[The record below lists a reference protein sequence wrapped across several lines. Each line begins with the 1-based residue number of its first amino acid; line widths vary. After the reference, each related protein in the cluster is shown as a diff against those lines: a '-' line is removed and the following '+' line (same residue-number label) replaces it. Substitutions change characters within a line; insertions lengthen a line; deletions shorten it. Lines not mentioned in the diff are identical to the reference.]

1 MIKQMDEAKIGEILT
16 PVSAEETR
24 RREERVRARFWRTV
38 KRAARTIPF
47 MDEVVAAY
55 YCALDSDTP
64 ARARGILVASLA
76 YFVLPTDFIPD
87 FLISFGF
94 TDDLAVLTAAI
105 TAIRPHIRDHHR
117 EAAKKALG
125 EGDR

>member
-1 MIKQMDEAKIGEILT
+1 MTERLDDVMIGEVLA

-24 RREERVRARFWRTV
+24 RREERVRSKFWRTA
-38 KRAARTIPF
+38 KRAARQIPF

-55 YCALDSDTP
+55 YCALDAETP
-64 ARARGILVASLA
+64 TRARGILLASLA

-87 FLISFGF
+87 FLVAFGF

-105 TAIRPHIRDHHR
+105 TAIRPHIKDHHR
-117 EAAKKALG
+117 QAAKRAL
-125 EGDR
+125 DDNNR

>member
-1 MIKQMDEAKIGEILT
+1 MDDVQIAKALV

-24 RREERVRARFWRTV
+24 RREERVRARFWRTA
-38 KRAARTIPF
+38 KRAASAIPF

-55 YCALDSDTP
+55 YCAMDQGTP
-64 ARARGILVASLA
+64 PRARGILIGALA

-87 FLISFGF
+87 FLVAFGF

-105 TAIRPHIRDHHR
+105 TAIRPHIKEHHR
-117 EAAKKALG
+117 EAARKALA
-125 EGDR
+125 D

>member
-1 MIKQMDEAKIGEILT
+1 MVEQMDEAIIGKILV
-16 PVSAEETR
+16 PVGAEETR
-24 RREERVRARFWRTV
+24 RREERVREKFWRTT
-38 KRAARTIPF
+38 KRAARAIPF

-55 YCALDSDTP
+55 YCAFDPETP
-64 ARARGILVASLA
+64 TRARGILLGALA

-105 TAIRPHIRDHHR
+105 TAIRTHIKDEHR
-117 EAAKKALG
+117 EAARKAL
-125 EGDR
+125 ED

>member
-1 MIKQMDEAKIGEILT
+1 MTKQLDDVTIGAVLA

-24 RREERVRARFWRTV
+24 RREERVRSKFWRTV
-38 KRAARTIPF
+38 KRAVRQIPF

-55 YCALDSDTP
+55 YCALDTETP
-64 ARARGILVASLA
+64 TRARGILLASLA

-87 FLISFGF
+87 FLVAFGF

-105 TAIRPHIRDHHR
+105 TAIRPHIKDHHR
-117 EAAKKALG
+117 DAAKRAL
-125 EGDR
+125 EDNNR

>member
-1 MIKQMDEAKIGEILT
+1 MIKQMDEAKIGEILA

>member
-1 MIKQMDEAKIGEILT
+1 MTEPMDDVKIGEILA

-24 RREERVRARFWRTV
+24 RREECVREKFWRTT
-38 KRAARTIPF
+38 KRAARAIPF

-55 YCALDSDTP
+55 YCAFDPETP
-64 ARARGILVASLA
+64 ARARGILLGALA

-87 FLISFGF
+87 FLVGFGF

-105 TAIRPHIRDHHR
+105 TAIRAHIKDEHR
-117 EAAKKALG
+117 EAAKKVL
-125 EGDR
+125 ED